1 MATRN
6 LTEPFILMRNN
17 AVQSRHIYAEQNLT
31 DIVALV
37 ESDSDVSNNV
47 ELKGMNNDAPPAWAD
62 ALEETQYILSRLRV
76 KIDSLVELHSKQLT
90 RPTLDDTSQEERQM
104 EQLTREIGRAFSN
117 GYRQV
122 QTIKSAGRHETKPA
136 ERRLANSA
144 VMALST
150 ALQEL
155 GLRYRTA
162 QNHYL
167 TQPLLICQCF
177 MNITVYFIRAKS
189 SLILSCY
196 SKELH
201 LCTLFKK
208 VKSRE
213 ERNNQF
219 FAEDQSLL
227 NSIATDSWV
236 TELNEA
242 AGNNWQKNEQRQ
254 DSVLLQLEEPE
265 DRMKLAMERED
276 QIGSIVQSIADLK
289 HIFKDLAVMV
299 QDQGTILDRIDYNIE
314 QTQVQVQEGYKQLK
328 KADSYQKANKK
339 LYCIVILAAA
349 IILLSFLFVIFK
361 T

>member
-6 LTEPFILMRNN
+6 LTEPFVLMRNN
-17 AVQSRHIYAEQNLT
+17 ALQSRHIYAEQNLT
-31 DIVALV
+31 DRAALV
-37 ESDSDVSNNV
+37 ESDSGASDNV
-47 ELKGMNNDAPPAWAD
+47 ELRGVSGDSSAPPAWAD

-104 EQLTREIGRAFSN
+104 EQLTREIGRAFSS

-122 QTIKSAGRHETKPA
+122 QTIKSAGRHESKPT
-136 ERRLANSA
+136 ERRLAASA

-155 GLRYRTA
+155 GFRYRAA

-167 TQPLLICQCF
+167 TQ
-177 MNITVYFIRAKS
+177 
-189 SLILSCY
+189 
-196 SKELH
+196 
-201 LCTLFKK
+201 

-227 NSIATDSWV
+227 NNVATDPWLM
-236 TELNEA
+236 ELNEA
-242 AGNNWQKNEQRQ
+242 AGDYWQRSEQRQ

-265 DRMKLAMERED
+265 DRMKLAMEREE
-276 QIGSIVQSIADLK
+276 QIGSIVQSIGDLK

-299 QDQGTILDRIDYNIE
+299 QDQGTILDRIDYNLE

>member
-167 TQPLLICQCF
+167 TQ
-177 MNITVYFIRAKS
+177 
-189 SLILSCY
+189 
-196 SKELH
+196 
-201 LCTLFKK
+201 

>member
-1 MATRN
+1 MIRRDNSSKMATRN
-6 LTEPFILMRNN
+6 LTEPFVLMRNN
-17 AVQSRHIYAEQNLT
+17 ALQSRHIYAEQNLT
-31 DIVALV
+31 DSVALV
-37 ESDSDVSNNV
+37 ESDSGASDNV
-47 ELKGMNNDAPPAWAD
+47 ELKGVDSDAPPTWAD

-122 QTIKSAGRHETKPA
+122 QTIKSAGRHETKSA

-167 TQPLLICQCF
+167 TQ
-177 MNITVYFIRAKS
+177 
-189 SLILSCY
+189 
-196 SKELH
+196 
-201 LCTLFKK
+201 

-227 NSIATDSWV
+227 NNLATDSWV

-242 AGNNWQKNEQRQ
+242 AGDYWPKNEQRQ

-265 DRMKLAMERED
+265 DRMKLAMEREE

>member
-6 LTEPFILMRNN
+6 LTEPFVLMRNN
-17 AVQSRHIYAEQNLT
+17 ALQSRHIYAEQNLT
-31 DIVALV
+31 DSVALV
-37 ESDSDVSNNV
+37 ESDSGASDNV
-47 ELKGMNNDAPPAWAD
+47 ELKGVDSDAPPTWAD

-90 RPTLDDTSQEERQM
+90 RPTLDDSSQEERQM

-155 GLRYRTA
+155 GLRYRAA

-167 TQPLLICQCF
+167 TQ
-177 MNITVYFIRAKS
+177 
-189 SLILSCY
+189 
-196 SKELH
+196 
-201 LCTLFKK
+201 

-227 NSIATDSWV
+227 NNIATDSWV

-242 AGNNWQKNEQRQ
+242 AGDYWPKNEQRQ

-265 DRMKLAMERED
+265 GRMKLAMEREE

>member
-6 LTEPFILMRNN
+6 LTEPFVLMRNN
-17 AVQSRHIYAEQNLT
+17 ALQSRHIYAEQNLT
-31 DIVALV
+31 DSVALV
-37 ESDSDVSNNV
+37 ESDSGASDNV
-47 ELKGMNNDAPPAWAD
+47 ELKGVDSDAPPTWAD

-155 GLRYRTA
+155 GLRYRSA
-162 QNHYL
+162 QTHYL
-167 TQPLLICQCF
+167 TQ
-177 MNITVYFIRAKS
+177 
-189 SLILSCY
+189 
-196 SKELH
+196 
-201 LCTLFKK
+201 

-227 NSIATDSWV
+227 NNIATDSWV

-242 AGNNWQKNEQRQ
+242 AGDYWPKNEQRQ

-265 DRMKLAMERED
+265 DRMKLAMEREE